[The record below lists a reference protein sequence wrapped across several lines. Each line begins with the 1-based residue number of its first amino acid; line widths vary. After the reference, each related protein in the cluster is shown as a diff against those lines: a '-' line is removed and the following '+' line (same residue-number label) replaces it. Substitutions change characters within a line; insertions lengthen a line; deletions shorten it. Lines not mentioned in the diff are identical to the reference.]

1 MSHEAI
7 DWAIKQEA
15 GGNAPRK
22 LILILL
28 ANRADDAWVCW
39 PSRRLLAEESGLS
52 VRQVVRHLASLE
64 EDGLIRRVPWQ
75 RADGGQGAN
84 VFALGPIAAD
94 APVSCTTRGGGH
106 VRHGGWTSMTR
117 GEGHTRHPLN
127 PQEKPTPK
135 PSSSGAR
142 EESRRRSPA
151 DASETHTMPQRPIVE
166 TPSDLTSA
174 QIHHLVGQAYRD
186 PDAYARQID
195 TIKSRAPR
203 LWRDAAEHAA
213 DRFRELEK
221 PDLVNDRASMDHLT
235 YQYVLQARK
244 KNLPAWLIGPLLPFL
259 DPDPQDRT
267 AA

>member
-1 MSHEAI
+1 VSHEAI
-7 DWAIKQEA
+7 DWAVKQEA
-15 GGNAPRK
+15 DGNAPRK

-64 EDGLIRRVPWQ
+64 EDGLIRRVAWE

-84 VFALGPIAAD
+84 VFALGPTATD
-94 APVSCTTRGGGH
+94 APVTCTTRGGGR
-106 VRHGGWTSMTR
+106 VRHGGMTPKTR

-127 PQEKPTPK
+127 PKENSTLK
-135 PSSSGAR
+135 SSVSAAR

-151 DASETHTMPQRPIVE
+151 DAIEAQGDVGVKPNE
-166 TPSDLTSA
+166 ADLFAAVHAVRT
-174 QIHHLVGQAYRD
+174 QK

-195 TIKSRAPR
+195 TIRNRAPR
-203 LWRDAAEHAA
+203 LWKQAVGKARDQFE
-213 DRFRELEK
+213 ENEPEK
-221 PDLVNDRASMDHLT
+221 LKNQASVDALT
-235 YQYVLQARK
+235 YLYVIRLRGPDW
-244 KNLPAWLIGPLLPFL
+244 PAWLAGPLLPMI
-259 DPDPQDRT
+259 PQAERRE